1 MGNLTLAWRNARK
14 GKSRK
19 KDVVEFE
26 RNLEKN
32 LLALHT
38 ELTSKTYMPRPL
50 VAFVVRD
57 PKTRKIAKS
66 DIRDRIVHHALI
78 NIIGPIFERMFIYDS
93 CANRKGKGT
102 LFALWRFYYYLRKVT
117 LNRTREA
124 YCLKADVKKYFENVN
139 HLTLIN
145 IIRKKIAD
153 ENTLE
158 LIQKINANFGMKRER
173 ERECVTSW
181 LEPKGMPLGNL
192 TSQFFA
198 NVYLNEL
205 DYFVKHVLKIEC
217 YIRYVDDFVILHES
231 REQLEKWKSEINYF
245 LQNKLK
251 LTLHPQ
257 KSRIASLS
265 SGVDFVG
272 FRNFYYHCLLRK
284 RSLRKM
290 MRKIE
295 MFHRGEK
302 DFGSLMDNYQGWQAH
317 AQWAHTRK
325 TREKIRK
332 LIAGALLERI

>member
-173 ERECVTSW
+173 ESV
-181 LEPKGMPLGNL
+181 
-192 TSQFFA
+192 
-198 NVYLNEL
+198 
-205 DYFVKHVLKIEC
+205 
-217 YIRYVDDFVILHES
+217 
-231 REQLEKWKSEINYF
+231 
-245 LQNKLK
+245 
-251 LTLHPQ
+251 
-257 KSRIASLS
+257 
-265 SGVDFVG
+265 
-272 FRNFYYHCLLRK
+272 
-284 RSLRKM
+284 
-290 MRKIE
+290 
-295 MFHRGEK
+295 
-302 DFGSLMDNYQGWQAH
+302 
-317 AQWAHTRK
+317 
-325 TREKIRK
+325 
-332 LIAGALLERI
+332 

>member
-1 MGNLTLAWRNARK
+1 
-14 GKSRK
+14 
-19 KDVVEFE
+19 
-26 RNLEKN
+26 
-32 LLALHT
+32 
-38 ELTSKTYMPRPL
+38 
-50 VAFVVRD
+50 
-57 PKTRKIAKS
+57 
-66 DIRDRIVHHALI
+66 
-78 NIIGPIFERMFIYDS
+78 
-93 CANRKGKGT
+93 
-102 LFALWRFYYYLRKVT
+102 
-117 LNRTREA
+117 
-124 YCLKADVKKYFENVN
+124 
-139 HLTLIN
+139 
-145 IIRKKIAD
+145 
-153 ENTLE
+153 
-158 LIQKINANFGMKRER
+158 
-173 ERECVTSW
+173 
-181 LEPKGMPLGNL
+181 MPLGNL

>member
-1 MGNLTLAWRNARK
+1 MATTTSSTGTVTLSKWHWLPRHVRMKTHQDLYSFLCSMGNLTLAWRNARK

-173 ERECVTSW
+173 ES
-181 LEPKGMPLGNL
+181 N
-192 TSQFFA
+192 
-198 NVYLNEL
+198 
-205 DYFVKHVLKIEC
+205 FV
-217 YIRYVDDFVILHES
+217 
-231 REQLEKWKSEINYF
+231 
-245 LQNKLK
+245 
-251 LTLHPQ
+251 
-257 KSRIASLS
+257 A
-265 SGVDFVG
+265 
-272 FRNFYYHCLLRK
+272 
-284 RSLRKM
+284 
-290 MRKIE
+290 
-295 MFHRGEK
+295 
-302 DFGSLMDNYQGWQAH
+302 
-317 AQWAHTRK
+317 
-325 TREKIRK
+325 
-332 LIAGALLERI
+332 

>member
-1 MGNLTLAWRNARK
+1 MATTTSSTGTVTLSKWPWLPRHVRMKTYQDLYSFLCSMGNLTLAWRNARK

-158 LIQKINANFGMKRER
+158 L
-173 ERECVTSW
+173 
-181 LEPKGMPLGNL
+181 
-192 TSQFFA
+192 
-198 NVYLNEL
+198 
-205 DYFVKHVLKIEC
+205 
-217 YIRYVDDFVILHES
+217 
-231 REQLEKWKSEINYF
+231 
-245 LQNKLK
+245 
-251 LTLHPQ
+251 
-257 KSRIASLS
+257 
-265 SGVDFVG
+265 
-272 FRNFYYHCLLRK
+272 
-284 RSLRKM
+284 
-290 MRKIE
+290 
-295 MFHRGEK
+295 
-302 DFGSLMDNYQGWQAH
+302 
-317 AQWAHTRK
+317 
-325 TREKIRK
+325 
-332 LIAGALLERI
+332 